1 MRLARLL
8 RARGTWLASRSAMS
22 DAALSECRPAALE
35 NPAPGMKAAA
45 GKTWGGEGAD
55 MGPSRAANPMKG
67 AAGKTWGGGRAN
79 MDSCGP
85 AKPMQ
90 TTAPAEAMK
99 AAAVSKARRD
109 RRADVD
115 SCRPAKPMEAA
126 DAGKTWGRRRA
137 DVGNSGAVKVMKIA
151 AAKAAVESA
160 AGKTGG
166 DGHGAGVQVR

>member
-1 MRLARLL
+1 
-8 RARGTWLASRSAMS
+8 
-22 DAALSECRPAALE
+22 
-35 NPAPGMKAAA
+35 
-45 GKTWGGEGAD
+45 
-55 MGPSRAANPMKG
+55 
-67 AAGKTWGGGRAN
+67 
-79 MDSCGP
+79 MDSRGP

-115 SCRPAKPMEAA
+115 SCRPANPMEAA

-137 DVGNSGAVKVMKIA
+137 DVGNSRAVKVMKIA
-151 AAKAAVESA
+151 AAQDAVESA

-166 DGHGAGVQVR
+166 DGRGAGTEIRRGGNAAGVKAMQAWGAAESMKRRRAAP